1 MRDHP
6 ARPVQRLVPPLHSA
20 WPGLLVLTLAIAQAL
35 LPPGAWAT
43 ALPVAGGAFA
53 ALALTLAVVSR
64 QRLAHRLA
72 WALLA
77 IATVLA
83 TLGQAI
89 GTWLASAGQA
99 AWAAEAIT
107 LASYLPL
114 AVAAWWLA
122 YGGGPGAWIDALLL
136 SLVLALLAWLLPTA
150 SGDAGWALARSAS
163 AWLIWL
169 LALRLAFSGPGPSLA
184 RHLLLPALLLYPLAD
199 LLPELTAPLR
209 LLAHAL
215 LLVAA
220 WHPLAAEA
228 PPPARDAL
236 SRGRLGL
243 LALAASVPP
252 SLILIL
258 AAREEVQPL
267 RLAALVALLVVLLVM
282 LRLYGLRE
290 RARHQTRALTR
301 LARRDPLTGAANR
314 RRLEE
319 FLTREMALATRHATP
334 LSLALLDLDHFRRFN
349 ECQGRAGGDALLRTL
364 VEAWQAALRPSDLL
378 VRFGGEEFVVV
389 LPDTDDEACLAV
401 LERLRQRVPYGQT
414 CSAGFAR
421 YRPGESPD
429 ALIQRADQALYQAK
443 QLGRDRVEGA
453 LTY

>member
-1 MRDHP
+1 MRDHS

-20 WPGLLVLTLAIAQAL
+20 WPGLLVLTLAIVQAL
-35 LPPGAWAT
+35 LPPGDWAT

-64 QRLAHRLA
+64 QRLAHRPA

-77 IATVLA
+77 IAAILA
-83 TLGQAI
+83 TLGPAT
-89 GTWLASAGQA
+89 GTWLAPAAQA
-99 AWAAEAIT
+99 TWAAEAIT
-107 LASYLPL
+107 LASYFPL
-114 AVAAWWLA
+114 AVAAWWLTH
-122 YGGGPGAWIDALLL
+122 GGGPGAWIDALLL

-150 SGDAGWALARSAS
+150 SGDAGWALVRAVS
-163 AWLIWL
+163 AWLVWL
-169 LALRLAFSGPGPSLA
+169 LALRLAFSGPSLA
-184 RHLLLPALLLYPLAD
+184 RYLLLPALLLYPLAD
-199 LLPELTAPLR
+199 LLADLTEPLR
-209 LLAHAL
+209 LLAQAL
-215 LLVAA
+215 VLVAA
-220 WHPLAAEA
+220 WHPLAAEV
-228 PPPARDAL
+228 PPPGRDAL

-243 LALAASVPP
+243 LTLAASVPP
-252 SLILIL
+252 SVILIL
-258 AAREEVQPL
+258 AARGGPQPV
-267 RLAALVALLVVLLVM
+267 RLAALVALLVGLLVM

-290 RARHQTRALTR
+290 RARHQTRALAR

-319 FLTREMALATRHATP
+319 FLTREMALSARHATP

-364 VEAWQAALRPSDLL
+364 VEAWQATLRPSDLL

-453 LTY
+453 ITY